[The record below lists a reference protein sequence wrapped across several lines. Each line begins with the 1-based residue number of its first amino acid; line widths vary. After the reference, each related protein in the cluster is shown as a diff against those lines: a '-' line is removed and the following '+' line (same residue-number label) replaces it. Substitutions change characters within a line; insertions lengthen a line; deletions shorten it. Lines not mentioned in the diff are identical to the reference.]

1 LLRLHFTMA
10 ENSMIDGAGTPP
22 AQRVAD
28 VRMRGF
34 GRRTRVQDAWFWLD
48 AQSETLASE
57 QVELTQAYGRVL
69 AGPIHAPI
77 DVPGFDRAQMD
88 GYALRSSETV
98 GASSYNPL
106 SFREIGQSLVARP
119 FEGRVESGT
128 AVRIMTGAPVP
139 AGADAVLPAEYAEA
153 HAALI
158 EASSS
163 IAPGSNIGRK
173 GEDMRSGDLLFSPG
187 RVLRP
192 QDVGLVA
199 SLGQERIPVVRRPR
213 VRIVATGSELVAP
226 GKMRR
231 EHQVFD
237 ANSVMLQGLLARD
250 GAELESIRRP
260 GDDASAIAAAMLAPG
275 VDVVLV
281 SGGSSVGSEDH
292 APAILAREGELAVH
306 GLALRPAS
314 PAGMGRIDEVMVF
327 LLPGNPASCLCAY
340 DFFAGR
346 TLRQLGGL
354 SAGWP
359 YERRRLRAGRKISSA
374 VGRVDYA
381 RVRLEHGEI
390 VPLAVSAAS
399 ILSST
404 TRADGFVV
412 IPASS
417 EGVAPGTLVEVYFYG
432 PQIQNPQSE
441 ECS

>member
-1 LLRLHFTMA
+1 MVQSSTFDESTSA
-10 ENSMIDGAGTPP
+10 A
-22 AQRVAD
+22 AQSAVD

-34 GRRTRVQDAWFWLD
+34 GRRARVEDAWSWVD
-48 AQSETLASE
+48 AQSGTLASE
-57 QVELTQAYGRVL
+57 VVGLGQAHGRVL
-69 AGPIHAPI
+69 AEAVRATI

-106 SFREIGQSLVARP
+106 SFRDIGQALVARP
-119 FEGRVESGT
+119 FQGRVERGT

-139 AGADAVLPAEYAEA
+139 AGADAVLPAEYAEVRD
-153 HAALI
+153 ALV
-158 EASSS
+158 EVSSS
-163 IAPGSNIGRK
+163 VAPGSNIGRK
-173 GEDMRSGDLLFSPG
+173 AEDMRSGDLLLSPG

-192 QDVGLVA
+192 QDVGLLA
-199 SLGQERIPVVRRPR
+199 SLGLESITVVRRPR
-213 VRIVATGSELVAP
+213 VRIVATGGELVAP
-226 GKMRR
+226 GSARG

-237 ANSVMLQGLLARD
+237 ANSVMLQGLIARD
-250 GAELESIRRP
+250 GAELESILRP
-260 GDDASAIAAAMLAPG
+260 GDDAAAIAEGVLAPG

-292 APAILAREGELAVH
+292 APGILAREGELAVH

-314 PAGMGRIDEVMVF
+314 PTGMGRIGDTLVF

-346 TLRQLGGL
+346 ALRRLGGL

-381 RVRLEHGEI
+381 RVRLERGEI
-390 VPLAVSAAS
+390 IPVAVSAAS

-412 IPASS
+412 VPASS
-417 EGVAPGTLVEVYFYG
+417 EGVAPGALAEVYLYG
-432 PQIQNPQSE
+432 PPIQNPESE
-441 ECS
+441 E